1 MKKRNRELDFIKVI
15 ATILLVLHHFQQIM
29 NVRFPYINF
38 FGGRF
43 YIGNLVEMFFIISG
57 ICACHWIEGI
67 NGKSRFK
74 TFYFDR
80 VKRLLPVVCISIV
93 VDSLLYIYFLNI

>member
-29 NVRFPYINF
+29 NVRFSYINF

-74 TFYFDR
+74 TFYNM
-80 VKRLLPVVCISIV
+80 CHTS
-93 VDSLLYIYFLNI
+93 